1 MTREALTTRLAILQN
16 VVSKVAAFT
25 LERFDRRDG
34 WTVETK
40 GPADYFS
47 AVDRDAESLARRLLA
62 NDLPDDLVVGEEQ
75 GGDARG
81 SFWLIDPVDGT
92 ANFISGIPI
101 WAVSIAYVLEDK
113 PVLGAVA
120 LPALGT
126 IMWAASD
133 GGLNA
138 SGPLQM
144 IEENVSPAFG
154 IGRNRVWPTMHRV
167 EIEAEIEAAGHHVVS
182 LGSCAASLA
191 LVATGRLAGYIE
203 HGTNLWD
210 CAAGHVLCLAAKK
223 PSLIVPNQIDQ
234 KVSIIA
240 GAPVQRR

>member
-1 MTREALTTRLAILQN
+1 MTEDALTSRLTTLHN

-25 LERFDRRDG
+25 LVRFHGRDG

-40 GPADYFS
+40 GPADYVS
-47 AVDRDAESLARRLLA
+47 AVDRDAETLARRLLA
-62 NDLPDDLVVGEEQ
+62 DDVPDDLVVGEEQ
-75 GGDARG
+75 GGNATG
-81 SFWLIDPVDGT
+81 NYWLIDPVDGT

-101 WAVSIAYVLEDK
+101 WAVSIAYVLADK

-126 IMWAASD
+126 IIWAASD
-133 GGLNA
+133 GALNVE
-138 SGPLQM
+138 GPLQM
-144 IEENVSPAFG
+144 IKANVSAAFG
-154 IGRNRVWPTMHRV
+154 TGRNRVWPTVHRV
-167 EIEAEIEAAGHHVVS
+167 EVETEIEAAGYHVVS

-191 LVATGRLAGYIE
+191 LVATGRIAGYIE

-223 PSLIVPNQIDQ
+223 PSLIAPDQLDQ